1 MNILKEIRT
10 CKGKEYEKINCSRS
24 AALPRTLPPLLQEY
38 VPTEKIL
45 LISQAPSRLAHF
57 EYKLNTKGNDFFRR
71 MISEI
76 GITEKEFQKKIYWT
90 HFCKC
95 YPGPAQGGDKTP
107 NNVCAQI
114 FLNQEISEMKP
125 NLMILMGRSI
135 VKWLLDKNLKDAI
148 EDTINNANWCSVNGK
163 NVRVIATLHFSKT
176 ASPYRKRY
184 RFQETLNLIR
194 NAIAGED
201 C

>member
-1 MNILKEIRT
+1 MNVLKDIRN
-10 CKGKEYEKINCSRS
+10 CRGRNYGNVNCSRS
-24 AALPRTLPPLLQEY
+24 PELPATLPPLLQEY
-38 VPTEKIL
+38 VPTGKIL

-90 HFCKC
+90 HFSKC

-107 NNVCAQI
+107 NNVCARI
-114 FLNQEISEMKP
+114 FLKQEISEMKP
-125 NLMILMGRSI
+125 KLMILMGRSI
-135 VKWLLDKNLKDAI
+135 VRWLLDKNLKDAI
-148 EDTINNANWCSVNGK
+148 EDTINNANWCSVDGK

-176 ASPYRKRY
+176 ANPYRKKY
-184 RFQETLNLIR
+184 GFEETLDLIR
-194 NAIAGED
+194 NAIAGD